1 VHTGSKSL
9 TPNSLK
15 PPMRRLGPR
24 EQQIIDLISGGKADK
39 EIAVELGI
47 GVRTVRT
54 HLERLYR
61 KSNVHSRA
69 EAVAYYTAVPPNP
82 VAVGDFNGD
91 GMPDLAVANRNS
103 MEISILLGN
112 GDGTFQSPISYP
124 TKGAPNS
131 IAVGDFNGD
140 GHLDL
145 AVVHANTTEISIM
158 LGNGNGTF
166 QDAIE
171 HGTGSSHLAI
181 ASGDFNGDGRPDLAL
196 VDTHTNQVYILL
208 GHGNGTFQAAAE

>member
-1 VHTGSKSL
+1 L
-9 TPNSLK
+9 A
-15 PPMRRLGPR
+15 PR
-24 EQQIIDLISGGKADK
+24 EQQIIDLISVGKTDK
-39 EIAVELGI
+39 EIAIELGI

-69 EAVAYYTAVPPNP
+69 EALAFYTAPPPNP

-91 GMPDLAVANRNS
+91 GKPDLAVANRTA

-112 GDGTFQSPISYP
+112 GDGTFQPPVSYP

-145 AVVHANTTEISIM
+145 AVVHANFTEISIM

-166 QDAIE
+166 QDPTN
-171 HGTGSSHLAI
+171 HGTGLPHLAI
-181 ASGDFNGDGRPDLAL
+181 AAGDFNGDGKPDLAV
-196 VDTHTNQVYILL
+196 VDTITNKVYVLL